1 MTTKKSNVV
10 KTSVIADAFDMLANS
25 ALAEGSKKPTA
36 LAPINSAYQ
45 LSSTDVSLTK
55 QIAKQLSDTE
65 KMLEDTEV
73 RSKAIVSNL
82 HDLLMQDKVVDEKT
96 GAESVRWARYGAI
109 RALFINEWL
118 GIRKCD
124 EKSAEKAFQRYFNAT
139 GLDMPKSDDPDA
151 IRKREKKLAMEKKLQ
166 SVVDIPRAIADA
178 VAVADFDLAKK
189 LKAEEKRRF
198 EQANKDLLATLEPI
212 KSGIIKEIK
221 SCTDKA
227 TLLKI
232 ADLLAKSI

>member
-82 HDLLMQDKVVDEKT
+82 HDLLMQDSADGK
-96 GAESVRWARYGAI
+96 SVRWARYGAI